1 MSISARHVSIPM
13 GRPREHDDPA
23 LLPLGRLAPFVS
35 RRVEPPCCEVPAGG
49 ACRGTVEALPRPSCL
64 GTSPSING
72 ECRPFGRHSFGA
84 LWLPN
89 YSRRDATA
97 LRSKLLLSMWN
108 ITSSFLKDSEGM
120 KRRTVLTLPVSHK
133 QNRMSI
139 GGFYY
144 ALAAVRSGVPPIRRG
159 FPTPPRWGTPAP
171 VRGACPQCPSR

>member
-1 MSISARHVSIPM
+1 VLRSPRRGSLPKRCRSA
-13 GRPREHDDPA
+13 
-23 LLPLGRLAPFVS
+23 
-35 RRVEPPCCEVPAGG
+35 
-49 ACRGTVEALPRPSCL
+49 VEALPRPSCL
-64 GTSPSING
+64 GTRPAING

-120 KRRTVLTLPVSHK
+120 KRRTALTLPVSHK

-139 GGFYY
+139 GGFPVIAPRYTSTSPR
-144 ALAAVRSGVPPIRRG
+144 LPRG
-159 FPTPPRWGTPAP
+159 NLSGTPTLYTCPAVSHDLP
-171 VRGACPQCPSR
+171 SKSRAGTRGTNGGGRCQGG